1 MEQAHESSVKN
12 IQFLLC
18 NESRVV
24 FELLGA
30 EISYIYNGLITEN
43 GKKIVEFTIK
53 NHLSPTQM
61 EIIRALPL
69 ECYY

>member
-1 MEQAHESSVKN
+1 MEQAHESSVKH
-12 IQFLLC
+12 IQFLPI

-30 EISYIYNGLITEN
+30 EISYTYNGLITEN
-43 GKKIVEFTIK
+43 GKKIVEFTLK
-53 NHLSPTQM
+53 NHLSQGQM